1 MSQREGWNMCRI
13 ICWALAAV
21 AGILVVKGIIG
32 AVGFI
37 AAVMAG
43 AALAVFIG
51 LVLTRL
57 FCMKQ
62 GAGADMVPSAEA
74 AKASAASAAQA
85 TTQAAKDAG
94 AKAKDSAA
102 DAGAAVKAAAGNVA
116 AKTGAAADVGASDVA
131 DAKPSDTAAAKPA
144 GEKAA
149 KPAAAKPAAKEGA
162 DKPAAKAT
170 KAAAKPAAKPAKA
183 AKAAA
188 SDAPAPSAE
197 ETGTRPEA
205 LSAPKGGKA
214 DNLKEIKGI
223 GPKLETMLHGMGF
236 YHFDQI
242 ASWGADEVAWVD
254 SNIKGFKGRV
264 SRDNW
269 VEQAKVLAAGGETE
283 FSKRVGDG
291 DVY

>member
-116 AKTGAAADVGASDVA
+116 AKTGGCQGGGGQARRQSDQ
-131 DAKPSDTAAAKPA
+131 S
-144 GEKAA
+144 GC
-149 KPAAAKPAAKEGA
+149 
-162 DKPAAKAT
+162 
-170 KAAAKPAAKPAKA
+170 
-183 AKAAA
+183 
-188 SDAPAPSAE
+188 
-197 ETGTRPEA
+197 ETGGQAR
-205 LSAPKGGKA
+205 KGG
-214 DNLKEIKGI
+214 E
-223 GPKLETMLHGMGF
+223 
-236 YHFDQI
+236 
-242 ASWGADEVAWVD
+242 
-254 SNIKGFKGRV
+254 
-264 SRDNW
+264 SRC
-269 VEQAKVLAAGGETE
+269 VGCPRTE
-283 FSKRVGDG
+283 R
-291 DVY
+291 